1 MNTTNKERFE
11 LLMKQIGIPDDMKN
25 KYFQNGSI
33 EKLEVYR
40 QSKIWQFHLLI
51 ENVLPAEAYQLFA
64 LKLTEAFSTIAKV
77 SWVFKT
83 QNSILS
89 NEEWG
94 NYWSVF
100 YSELIHHSP
109 KYRALENKRPL
120 VNDNNIMLTVSNEI
134 ELHSLKQELQTKLDE
149 FCVKIGTERKMVE
162 MEVVDQQAE
171 LEKFQQEKALE
182 DRKRVEEAFKQQEQ
196 KSERK

>member
-1 MNTTNKERFE
+1 MSFIIRQGNYHLGHKYSMFRRRGGENMNTTNKERFE

-77 SWVFKT
+77 SWYLKPKTLSYPMRNGEIIGVFSI
-83 QNSILS
+83 QN
-89 NEEWG
+89 
-94 NYWSVF
+94 
-100 YSELIHHSP
+100 
-109 KYRALENKRPL
+109 
-120 VNDNNIMLTVSNEI
+120 
-134 ELHSLKQELQTKLDE
+134 
-149 FCVKIGTERKMVE
+149 
-162 MEVVDQQAE
+162 
-171 LEKFQQEKALE
+171 
-182 DRKRVEEAFKQQEQ
+182 
-196 KSERK
+196 